1 MALTKAQ
8 LVDMNANELILDLDA
23 DTSLHASTDDQIDIK
38 IGGAD
43 DFTFTANTFTALAGS
58 SIVTP
63 TLSVTSSATI
73 SGGAINLAA
82 IDIDGGT
89 DIGAAVVDA
98 DLFIIDDGA
107 NGTNRKVTAARVKT
121 YMGAEGGAFSVDNL
135 DIDGSTDIGAA
146 IVDAD
151 LFIIDDGAGGTN
163 RKTAA
168 SRLKTYIGGDAGG
181 FPLTAL
187 DIDGG
192 TDIGAAIVDA
202 DLFIIDDGAGG
213 TNRKVT
219 ASRIKTYI
227 GSSTAADDLTIGDAA
242 ITLQTSS
249 GNITIDAT
257 ANDTDII
264 FKGTD
269 NNADITM
276 LTLDGS
282 AAGDATFNNQVIVG
296 DGKLVLGSTA
306 VTSTAA
312 ELNLLD
318 NVSGLVQADLTKLA
332 AVDASAAELNT
343 TDGVTAGTVI
353 ASKVIVTDANKD
365 ITGGRNIT
373 ISGELDAATGDFSGD
388 VDVDGTLE
396 TDALSIA
403 STAITTTGAEI
414 NLIDG
419 GTARGT
425 TAVATGDG
433 ILINDGGTMR
443 MTNVDTVSTY
453 FSSHNVGG
461 ANIVTTGALDSGS
474 ITSGFGAI
482 DNGTSNIRSA
492 TITAETA
499 FVPDAANGAT
509 LGTASLEFADMYLH
523 DGGIVYFGADQDVEL
538 AHVADV
544 GLTLKTATTSDDT
557 KATLTLQTG
566 DTDIAADD
574 VLGQLHFQAPDEGAG
589 TDAILVAAGIA
600 AISEGD
606 FSASNNATS
615 LVFKTGAS
623 EAAVEKMRI
632 LSDGKIGIGETAP
645 LGKLHVKSGDSG
657 VSSPDITELVVETA
671 SNGGISLLGA
681 TDGQVEI
688 AFGDS
693 GDANIGRIAYN
704 NNGNYLA
711 TVVNAA
717 EAMRIHSNSVVSFD
731 DGIAL
736 GVGAGNNTASNVL
749 DDYEEGTF
757 TPSVVNGAGLDSIS
771 YSAQTGA
778 YTKIGNMVMVTF
790 RIGISSASKNS
801 SRLDF
806 TGLPFT
812 SFNGVFEGGA
822 YFSYMNPAFS
832 STVNANISLY
842 QASNSTK
849 FAAYK
854 TSGANFSGNDI
865 NSTSGIDIY
874 ITGFY
879 RSA

>member
-63 TLSVTSSATI
+63 TLTATAATI
-73 SGGAINLAA
+73 TSGAINLAA
-82 IDIDGGT
+82 LDIDGAT

-107 NGTNRKVTAARVKT
+107 GGTNRKVTAARVKT

-168 SRLKTYIGGDAGG
+168 SRLKTYIGSNTGG
-181 FPLTAL
+181 FAITNL

-192 TDIGAAIVDA
+192 TDIGADLVDA

-213 TNRKVT
+213 TNRKV
-219 ASRIKTYI
+219 AMSRVKTYI

-332 AVDASAAELNT
+332 AVDATAAELNT

-453 FSSHNVGG
+453 F
-461 ANIVTTGALDSGS
+461 
-474 ITSGFGAI
+474 
-482 DNGTSNIRSA
+482 
-492 TITAETA
+492 
-499 FVPDAANGAT
+499 
-509 LGTASLEFADMYLH
+509 
-523 DGGIVYFGADQDVEL
+523 
-538 AHVADV
+538 
-544 GLTLKTATTSDDT
+544 
-557 KATLTLQTG
+557 
-566 DTDIAADD
+566 
-574 VLGQLHFQAPDEGAG
+574 AG
-589 TDAILVAAGIA
+589 H
-600 AISEGD
+600 S
-606 FSASNNATS
+606 
-615 LVFKTGAS
+615 
-623 EAAVEKMRI
+623 M
-632 LSDGKIGIGETAP
+632 
-645 LGKLHVKSGDSG
+645 
-657 VSSPDITELVVETA
+657 LVVE
-671 SNGGISLLGA
+671 I
-681 TDGQVEI
+681 
-688 AFGDS
+688 
-693 GDANIGRIAYN
+693 
-704 NNGNYLA
+704 
-711 TVVNAA
+711 
-717 EAMRIHSNSVVSFD
+717 
-731 DGIAL
+731 
-736 GVGAGNNTASNVL
+736 
-749 DDYEEGTF
+749 
-757 TPSVVNGAGLDSIS
+757 
-771 YSAQTGA
+771 
-778 YTKIGNMVMVTF
+778 
-790 RIGISSASKNS
+790 
-801 SRLDF
+801 
-806 TGLPFT
+806 
-812 SFNGVFEGGA
+812 
-822 YFSYMNPAFS
+822 
-832 STVNANISLY
+832 
-842 QASNSTK
+842 
-849 FAAYK
+849 
-854 TSGANFSGNDI
+854 
-865 NSTSGIDIY
+865 
-874 ITGFY
+874 
-879 RSA
+879 